1 MASTL
6 TSPRPDVDTSAAP
19 PQLVIDQVHRS
30 FPNPEGGT
38 VDALVDANLSVRPGE
53 FISLI
58 GPSGCGKSTLF
69 NLIAGLDAPSSG
81 RIVIDGVDRA
91 GQQGLVGYM
100 LQKDL
105 LLPWRTVVENV
116 VLGLEISGVRKKAAQ
131 AIARP
136 LLTTYGLAGFENRY
150 PHQLSGGMKQ
160 RVALLRTIL
169 FNRDIILLDEPFGAL
184 DAQTR
189 EQMQEW
195 LLDLWDD
202 FHKTVLFVTHD
213 IDEAIYLSDRVFV
226 MSARPGRII
235 AEFEVPLSRPRKP
248 SVVTSPE
255 FVALKADAR
264 ELLNGAH
271 TTHTTHTTSSLSS
284 QEGTV
289 A

>member
-1 MASTL
+1 VGTAAL
-6 TSPRPDVDTSAAP
+6 TIQAGAKPSSATS
-19 PQLVIDQVHRS
+19 QLVIEDIHRS
-30 FPNPEGGT
+30 FSNPEGGT
-38 VDALVDANLSVRPGE
+38 VDALVNANLEVKPGE

-69 NLIAGLDAPSSG
+69 NLIAGLDTPTGG
-81 RIVIDGVDRA
+81 RILIDGVDRA

-105 LLPWRTVVENV
+105 LLPWRTVLENV
-116 VLGLEISGVRKKAAQ
+116 ILGLEISGVKKKNAQ
-131 AIARP
+131 AIAAP
-136 LLTTYGLAGFENRY
+136 LLATYGLGGFENRY
-150 PHQLSGGMKQ
+150 PNQLSGGMRQ

-189 EQMQEW
+189 ENMQEW

-202 FHKTVLFVTHD
+202 FQKTVLFVTHD

-226 MSARPGRII
+226 MSARPGRIV
-235 AEFEVPLSRPRKP
+235 ASFEVELERPRKP

-255 FVALKADAR
+255 FVRLKAMTR

-271 TTHTTHTTSSLSS
+271 QAHDLSADSKASS
-284 QEGTV
+284 
-289 A
+289 

>member
-1 MASTL
+1 M
-6 TSPRPDVDTSAAP
+6 
-19 PQLVIDQVHRS
+19 
-30 FPNPEGGT
+30 
-38 VDALVDANLSVRPGE
+38 SVRPGE
-53 FISLI
+53 FIALI

-69 NLIAGLDAPSSG
+69 NLIAGLDTPTSG
-81 RIVIDGVDRA
+81 RIRIDGVDRS

-105 LLPWRTVVENV
+105 LLPWRTILENV
-116 VLGLEISGVRKKAAQ
+116 VLGLEISGVRKRAAH

-136 LLTTYGLAGFENRY
+136 LLTTYGLGGFENRY
-150 PHQLSGGMKQ
+150 PHQLSGGMRQ
-160 RVALLRTIL
+160 RAALLRTIL

-202 FHKTVLFVTHD
+202 FQKTVLFVTHD

-226 MSARPGRII
+226 MSARPGRIV
-235 AEFEVPLSRPRKP
+235 AEFEVGLDRPRKP

-255 FVALKADAR
+255 FVRLKAEAR

-271 TTHTTHTTSSLSS
+271 ASAAPLA
-284 QEGTV
+284 EV

>member
-1 MASTL
+1 VT
-6 TSPRPDVDTSAAP
+6 PEH
-19 PQLVIDQVHRS
+19 QLVVEHVHRA
-30 FPNPEGGT
+30 FPSPEGET
-38 VDALVDANLSVRPGE
+38 VHALVDAELTVRPGE

-69 NLIAGLDAPSSG
+69 NLIAGLDTPTSG
-81 RIVIDGVDRA
+81 RILIDGVDRS

-105 LLPWRTVVENV
+105 LLPWRTVLENV
-116 VLGLEISGVRKKAAQ
+116 VLGLEIGGVRKKTAQ

-136 LLTTYGLAGFENRY
+136 LLTTYGLGGFEGRY
-150 PHQLSGGMKQ
+150 PAQLSGGMRQ

-189 EQMQEW
+189 EHMQEW

-202 FHKTVLFVTHD
+202 FRKTVLFVTHD
-213 IDEAIYLSDRVFV
+213 IDEAIYLSDRVVV
-226 MSARPGRII
+226 MSARPGRIVSS
-235 AEFEVPLSRPRKP
+235 FDVTLDRPRKP
-248 SVVTSPE
+248 SVVTSAE
-255 FVALKADAR
+255 FVRLKADAR

-271 TTHTTHTTSSLSS
+271 RTHDE
-284 QEGTV
+284 QETR
-289 A
+289 

>member
-1 MASTL
+1 MAVLAQT
-6 TSPRPDVDTSAAP
+6 RVAAGP
-19 PQLVIDQVHRS
+19 QVAPGPQLVVEHVHRT
-30 FPNPEGGT
+30 FPTREGEA
-38 VDALVDANLSVRPGE
+38 VQALVDADLSVRPGE

-69 NLIAGLDAPSSG
+69 NLIAGLDAPTTG
-81 RIVIDGVDRA
+81 RILIDGVDRS

-105 LLPWRTVVENV
+105 LLPWRTVLENV
-116 VLGLEISGVRKKAAQ
+116 VLGLEISGVRKKAAHG
-131 AIARP
+131 IARP
-136 LLTTYGLAGFENRY
+136 LLATYGLGGFESHY
-150 PHQLSGGMKQ
+150 PTQLSGGMKQ

-189 EQMQEW
+189 ERMQEW

-226 MSARPGRII
+226 MSARPGRIV
-235 AEFEVPLSRPRKP
+235 ASFDVGLDRPRKP
-248 SVVTSPE
+248 SVVTSAE
-255 FVALKADAR
+255 FVRIKADAR

-271 TTHTTHTTSSLSS
+271 AAHVRP
-284 QEGTV
+284 GK
-289 A
+289 AA